1 MPELAL
7 YNIEGQESG
16 NINLKDDIFDVE
28 INEHVVHEAVTAQ
41 LAAKRSGTAKTKTRG
56 EVAGGGRKPWRQK
69 GTGRARHGS
78 IRSPLW
84 VGGGTTFGPQPRKY
98 NKKLPKKVKKLA
110 VKSALTAKVEE
121 GNLVIIDSFNFEQPK
136 TKKMVSILD
145 KFNVAD
151 KKALIVLG
159 EKNENLY
166 KSARNLPGVRI
177 VTPTKV
183 TVYDVLN
190 SNKVIMNQDAVAKVE
205 EVLG

>member
-7 YNIEGQESG
+7 YNIDGQKSG
-16 NINLKDDIFDVE
+16 NLDLRDEVFSVE
-28 INEHVVHEAVTAQ
+28 VNEHVLHEAVVAQ
-41 LAAKRSGTAKTKTRG
+41 LAAKRVGSAKTKTRG

-110 VKSALTAKVEE
+110 VKSALTLKVEE
-121 GNLVIIDSFNFEQPK
+121 GNLVVVDNFNFTAPK
-136 TKKMVSILD
+136 TKEMVSVLKSFD
-145 KFNVAD
+145 AVDSKV
-151 KKALIVLG
+151 LIVLS
-159 EKNENLY
+159 EKNDNVY
-166 KSARNLPGVRI
+166 KSARNLPGVRV

-190 SNKVIMNQDAVAKVE
+190 SNKVIMTKDAVAKVE
-205 EVLG
+205 EVLA

>member
-7 YNIEGQESG
+7 YNIDGQKSG
-16 NINLKDDIFDVE
+16 NVDLKDTVFSVE
-28 INEHVVHEAVTAQ
+28 VNEHVVHEAVVAQ
-41 LAAKRSGTAKTKTRG
+41 LAAKRVGTAKTKTRG

-121 GNLVIIDSFNFEQPK
+121 GNLVVVDQFDFAAPK
-136 TKKMVSILD
+136 TKEMVSVLS
-145 KFNVAD
+145 KFDAAD
-151 KKALIVLG
+151 AKVLIVLS
-159 EKNENLY
+159 EKNENVY
-166 KSARNLPGVRI
+166 KSARNLPGVRV

-190 SNKVIMNQDAVAKVE
+190 SNKVIMTKEAVAKVE
-205 EVLG
+205 EVLA